1 MGGGKTE
8 ARGRA
13 AEPEESMRR
22 VARNVTGF
30 VVADSGHFVPEEQPD
45 TVARYILEHAAR
57 HG

>member
-1 MGGGKTE
+1 
-8 ARGRA
+8 
-13 AEPEESMRR
+13 MRR